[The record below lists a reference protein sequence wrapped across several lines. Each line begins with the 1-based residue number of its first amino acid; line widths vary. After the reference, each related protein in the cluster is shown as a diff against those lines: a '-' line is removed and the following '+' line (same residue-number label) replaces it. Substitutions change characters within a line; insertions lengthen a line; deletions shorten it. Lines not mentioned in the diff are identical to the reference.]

1 MIIKAEQKNTRQ
13 PARKVRLVADVVKE
27 MSIIDAI
34 KQLAVINRK
43 SSLLVLKVLRQ
54 AIANATNNFGL
65 AVDDLEI
72 DSIVVND
79 GPALKRWRAVS
90 RGRAHTILKRTCHVR
105 VNLKTKENIKPVS
118 EANKLETIETNK
130 DIKNNDKLV
139 TKPEAEESK
148 ETKESK
154 EPKESKEINS
164 AVVKKSREAIKL
176 DRSKSQ
182 AVKAKVTGIG
192 QANKLIQS
200 QKKGSK

>member
-13 PARKVRLVADVVKE
+13 TSRKVRLVADVVKK
-27 MSIIDAI
+27 MSIVDAI

-54 AIANATNNFGL
+54 AVANATNNFGL
-65 AVDDLEI
+65 AVADLEI
-72 DSIVVND
+72 DNIVVND

-105 VNLKTKENIKPVS
+105 VDLRTKKEAVPVAKTEAPKAEVVAEAVEKAPV
-118 EANKLETIETNK
+118 
-130 DIKNNDKLV
+130 
-139 TKPEAEESK
+139 AE
-148 ETKESK
+148 
-154 EPKESKEINS
+154 
-164 AVVKKSREAIKL
+164 VKKKTVKKAQDAIKL
-176 DRSKSQ
+176 DRSKNQ
-182 AVKAKVTGIG
+182 AAKLQGSGKG

>member
-13 PARKVRLVADVVKE
+13 PSRKVRLVVDVIKK
-27 MSIIDAI
+27 MSVVDAI
-34 KQLAVINRK
+34 NQLAVMNRK

-65 AVDDLEI
+65 AINDLEI
-72 DSIVVND
+72 DKILVND

-105 VNLKTKENIKPVS
+105 VDLRTKKEVKPV
-118 EANKLETIETNK
+118 ETVKKTETVK
-130 DIKNNDKLV
+130 KASAK
-139 TKPEAEESK
+139 T
-148 ETKESK
+148 ETKAEVKK
-154 EPKESKEINS
+154 E
-164 AVVKKSREAIKL
+164 VVKKSQEAIKL
-176 DRSKSQ
+176 DRSKNQ
-182 AVKAKVTGIG
+182 AMKLQGSGKG

>member
-13 PARKVRLVADVVKE
+13 TSRKVRLVADVVKK
-27 MSIIDAI
+27 MSIVDAI

-54 AIANATNNFGL
+54 AVANATNNFGL
-65 AVDDLEI
+65 AVADLEI
-72 DSIVVND
+72 DNIVIND

-105 VNLKTKENIKPVS
+105 VDLRTKKEVVPVAKT
-118 EANKLETIETNK
+118 EAAKAE
-130 DIKNNDKLV
+130 V
-139 TKPEAEESK
+139 VAEEVEK
-148 ETKESK
+148 APVAE
-154 EPKESKEINS
+154 
-164 AVVKKSREAIKL
+164 VKKKTAKKAQDAIKL
-176 DRSKSQ
+176 DRSKNQ
-182 AVKAKVTGIG
+182 AAKLQGSGKG

>member
-13 PARKVRLVADVVKE
+13 TSRKVRLVADVVKK
-27 MSIIDAI
+27 MNLVDAI
-34 KQLAVINRK
+34 NHLAVINRK

-54 AIANATNNFGL
+54 AVANATNNFGL
-65 AVDDLEI
+65 AVTDLEI

-105 VNLKTKENIKPVS
+105 VDLRTKKAVEAVKSKAKVETKTSSEELKTES
-118 EANKLETIETNK
+118 EA
-130 DIKNNDKLV
+130 
-139 TKPEAEESK
+139 K
-148 ETKESK
+148 EVKKE
-154 EPKESKEINS
+154 
-164 AVVKKSREAIKL
+164 VVKKSREAIKL
-176 DRSKSQ
+176 DRTKGK
-182 AVKAKVTGIG
+182 AVKMQATKG

>member
-13 PARKVRLVADVVKE
+13 TSRKVRLVADVVKK
-27 MSIIDAI
+27 MNIVDAI
-34 KQLAVINRK
+34 NQLAVINRK

-65 AVDDLEI
+65 NMADLEI
-72 DSIVVND
+72 DNIVVND

-105 VNLKTKENIKPVS
+105 VDLRTKKEVAKQVESTKKAETVKEAPAKVENKTEAKEVK
-118 EANKLETIETNK
+118 
-130 DIKNNDKLV
+130 
-139 TKPEAEESK
+139 K
-148 ETKESK
+148 E
-154 EPKESKEINS
+154 
-164 AVVKKSREAIKL
+164 VVKKSQDAIKL
-176 DRSKSQ
+176 DRSKSK
-182 AVKAKVTGIG
+182 AVKLQSSKG

>member
-13 PARKVRLVADVVKE
+13 TSRKVRLVADVVKK

-54 AIANATNNFGL
+54 AVANATNNFGL
-65 AVDDLEI
+65 AVSDLEI
-72 DSIVVND
+72 DNIVIND

-105 VNLKTKENIKPVS
+105 VDLRTKKEAKADGSSKKVAKVVESKKNETPTKETEVKK
-118 EANKLETIETNK
+118 E
-130 DIKNNDKLV
+130 V
-139 TKPEAEESK
+139 TKKAQ
-148 ETKESK
+148 
-154 EPKESKEINS
+154 
-164 AVVKKSREAIKL
+164 AAIKL
-176 DRSKSQ
+176 DRSKNQ
-182 AVKAKVTGIG
+182 ASSVRTSSKG

>member
-13 PARKVRLVADVVKE
+13 PSRKVRLVVDVVKK
-27 MSIIDAI
+27 MSLVDAI
-34 KQLAVINRK
+34 NYLAVMNRK

-65 AVDDLEI
+65 AIGDLEI
-72 DSIVVND
+72 DNILVND

-105 VNLKTKENIKPVS
+105 VDLRTKKEVKPVETVKKT
-118 EANKLETIETNK
+118 EAVKK
-130 DIKNNDKLV
+130 AP
-139 TKPEAEESK
+139 TKTEAKVEVKK
-148 ETKESK
+148 ET
-154 EPKESKEINS
+154 
-164 AVVKKSREAIKL
+164 VKKSQEAIKL

-182 AVKAKVTGIG
+182 TVKLQGAGKG

>member
-13 PARKVRLVADVVKE
+13 PSRKVRLVVDVIKK
-27 MSIIDAI
+27 MGLADAI
-34 KQLAVINRK
+34 NHLAVINRK

-65 AVDDLEI
+65 TVSDLEI
-72 DSIVVND
+72 DNIVVND

-105 VNLKTKENIKPVS
+105 VDLRTKKDAKVEPVAQKADKAV
-118 EANKLETIETNK
+118 EAPKA
-130 DIKNNDKLV
+130 
-139 TKPEAEESK
+139 EAEVK
-148 ETKESK
+148 ETKE
-154 EPKESKEINS
+154 
-164 AVVKKSREAIKL
+164 VKKEVAKKAQAAIKL

-182 AVKAKVTGIG
+182 TSRVKTSSKG

>member
-13 PARKVRLVADVVKE
+13 PARKVRLVADVIKK
-27 MSIIDAI
+27 MSIVDAI
-34 KQLAVINRK
+34 KHLATINRK

-54 AIANATNNFGL
+54 ATANATNNFGL
-65 AVDDLEI
+65 AVTDLEI
-72 DSIVVND
+72 DKIWVND

-105 VNLKTKENIKPVS
+105 VDLRTKKEIKTSELAKKTEVVQKASVKNEAKVEIK
-118 EANKLETIETNK
+118 
-130 DIKNNDKLV
+130 
-139 TKPEAEESK
+139 K
-148 ETKESK
+148 ET
-154 EPKESKEINS
+154 
-164 AVVKKSREAIKL
+164 AKKAQEAIKL

-182 AVKAKVTGIG
+182 AVKLHSAGKG

>member
-13 PARKVRLVADVVKE
+13 TSRKVRLVADVVKK
-27 MSIIDAI
+27 MSIVDAI

-54 AIANATNNFGL
+54 AVANATNNFGL
-65 AVDDLEI
+65 AVADLEI
-72 DSIVVND
+72 DNIVIND

-105 VNLKTKENIKPVS
+105 VDLRTKKEVKPS
-118 EANKLETIETNK
+118 EVAAK
-130 DIKNNDKLV
+130 V
-139 TKPEAEESK
+139 EAVKEAPAK
-148 ETKESK
+148 VETKE
-154 EPKESKEINS
+154 EAVKEIKKE
-164 AVVKKSREAIKL
+164 VVKKSQDAIKL
-176 DRSKSQ
+176 DRNKSKASKLQ
-182 AVKAKVTGIG
+182 GSSKG

>member
-13 PARKVRLVADVVKE
+13 PSRKVRLVADVVKE
-27 MSIIDAI
+27 MNLVDAI

-54 AIANATNNFGL
+54 AVANATNNFGL
-65 AVDDLEI
+65 AVGDLEI
-72 DSIVVND
+72 DNIVVND

-105 VNLKTKENIKPVS
+105 VDLRTKKEVVKQAKSTKKAEAVEEAPVKV
-118 EANKLETIETNK
+118 A
-130 DIKNNDKLV
+130 DK
-139 TKPEAEESK
+139 AEVK
-148 ETKESK
+148 EVKKE
-154 EPKESKEINS
+154 
-164 AVVKKSREAIKL
+164 VVKKSQDAIKL
-176 DRSKSQ
+176 DRSKSK
-182 AVKAKVTGIG
+182 AVKLQSSKG

>member
-1 MIIKAEQKNTRQ
+1 MIIKAEQRNTRQ
-13 PARKVRLVADVVKE
+13 TSRKVRLVVDVVKE
-27 MSIIDAI
+27 MSIVDAI
-34 KQLAVINRK
+34 NQLAVMNRK

-65 AVDDLEI
+65 AVTDLEI
-72 DSIVVND
+72 DNIVVND

-105 VNLKTKENIKPVS
+105 VDLKTKENAKPV
-118 EANKLETIETNK
+118 ETKKTETVK
-130 DIKNNDKLV
+130 AKKVEDKV
-139 TKPEAEESK
+139 TKEVK
-148 ETKESK
+148 E
-154 EPKESKEINS
+154 
-164 AVVKKSREAIKL
+164 VKKEVVSKAREAIKL

-182 AVKAKVTGIG
+182 AVKLQGSGKG

>member
-13 PARKVRLVADVVKE
+13 TSRKVRLVVDVVKE
-27 MSIIDAI
+27 MSIVDAI

-54 AIANATNNFGL
+54 AVANATNNFGL
-65 AVDDLEI
+65 AVADLEI
-72 DSIVVND
+72 DNIVVND

-105 VNLKTKENIKPVS
+105 VDLRSKKEAKAVAPKKDS
-118 EANKLETIETNK
+118 EKVEAVK
-130 DIKNNDKLV
+130 
-139 TKPEAEESK
+139 AEEVPAVEAAK
-148 ETKESK
+148 E
-154 EPKESKEINS
+154 
-164 AVVKKSREAIKL
+164 VKKEVSKKAQAAIKL
-176 DRSKSQ
+176 DRTKNQ
-182 AVKAKVTGIG
+182 TAKLQGSGKG

>member
-13 PARKVRLVADVVKE
+13 TSRKVRLVVDVIKK
-27 MSIIDAI
+27 MSVVDAI
-34 KQLAVINRK
+34 NQLAVMNRK

-65 AVDDLEI
+65 AISDLEI
-72 DSIVVND
+72 DNIIVND

-105 VNLKTKENIKPVS
+105 VDLRTKKEVKPV
-118 EANKLETIETNK
+118 ETVKKTETVK
-130 DIKNNDKLV
+130 KASVK
-139 TKPEAEESK
+139 T
-148 ETKESK
+148 ETKVEVKK
-154 EPKESKEINS
+154 E
-164 AVVKKSREAIKL
+164 VVKKSQEAIKL
-176 DRSKSQ
+176 DRSKNQTMKLQGSG
-182 AVKAKVTGIG
+182 KG

>member
-13 PARKVRLVADVVKE
+13 TSRKVRLVVDVIKK
-27 MSIIDAI
+27 MSVVDAI
-34 KQLAVINRK
+34 NQLAVMNRK

-65 AVDDLEI
+65 AISDLEI
-72 DSIVVND
+72 DNIIVND

-105 VNLKTKENIKPVS
+105 VDLRTKKEVKPV
-118 EANKLETIETNK
+118 ETVKKTETVK
-130 DIKNNDKLV
+130 KASAK
-139 TKPEAEESK
+139 T
-148 ETKESK
+148 ETKVEVKK
-154 EPKESKEINS
+154 E
-164 AVVKKSREAIKL
+164 VVKKSQEAIKL
-176 DRSKSQ
+176 DRSKNQTMKLQGSG
-182 AVKAKVTGIG
+182 KG

>member
-13 PARKVRLVADVVKE
+13 PSRKVRLVVDVIKK
-27 MSIIDAI
+27 MSVVDAI
-34 KQLAVINRK
+34 NQLAVMNRK

-65 AVDDLEI
+65 AISDLEI
-72 DSIVVND
+72 DKILVND

-105 VNLKTKENIKPVS
+105 VDLRTKKEAKPV
-118 EANKLETIETNK
+118 ETVKKTETVK
-130 DIKNNDKLV
+130 KASAKTEIK
-139 TKPEAEESK
+139 AEVKK
-148 ETKESK
+148 E
-154 EPKESKEINS
+154 
-164 AVVKKSREAIKL
+164 VVKKSQEAIKL
-176 DRSKSQ
+176 DRSKNQ
-182 AVKAKVTGIG
+182 AMKLQGSGKG